1 MDTDTL
7 LGIYLAL
14 KIAAPMIGIGALISI
29 ALVEY
34 FRHRK

>member
-14 KIAAPMIGIGALISI
+14 KIAAPMIVIGALLIL

-34 FRHRK
+34 FRCRR